1 MQLIQLVFNCQLLN
15 YPSLLNCHSL
25 SEDFFQCDGKIRP
38 GYSAKRYLSS
48 LARHLGARVLG
59 RLTVG
64 GQIREENLFE
74 ASEASPAVRRR
85 IDDDLSRVPPAYR
98 IQRQWVSF
106 NLIALKGYR
115 FYRTKS
121 EFMQSSGCTDGFV
134 WVSFGFGSA
143 T

>member
-1 MQLIQLVFNCQLLN
+1 MYAKMTFDRENTLDSFSF
-15 YPSLLNCHSL
+15 YREHKLNCHSM
-25 SEDFFQCDGKIRP
+25 SEDFFQFNNKIRP
-38 GYSAKRYLSS
+38 GHSAKRYLSS
-48 LARHLGARVLG
+48 LARHLGPGVMS
-59 RLTVG
+59 RLTLG
-64 GQIREENLFE
+64 GQIREESLFE
-74 ASEASPAVRRR
+74 ASEA
-85 IDDDLSRVPPAYR
+85 DDDLSRVPPAYR